1 MIPTPTLIF
10 DFDGTVALGTGP
22 VRAYAV
28 AAASGIPAE
37 RRADFLTRVL
47 DEHTDPEAL
56 DGYDRVARAARL
68 LGVGEE
74 DLSAAY
80 LHSRSVLGG
89 AEAPILAPR
98 GFREFLEQARMHAEI
113 VLVTNAPAAGID
125 RVLQTLGLAPLFD
138 RVVTQAGKP
147 AGFPIILDE
156 LSASPLPERF
166 TVEAGHQNAT
176 RENASS
182 RDAFATESAAAA
194 ERGPVLS
201 IGDIW
206 ENDLAPIHQ
215 RGHHTALVGT
225 RRPAEA
231 TPDLAAERLERL
243 YPELLAW
250 ARGEFI
256 AAH

>member
-28 AAASGIPAE
+28 AAATGIPAE
-37 RRADFLTRVL
+37 QRADFLTRVL

-74 DLSAAY
+74 QLSAAY

-98 GFREFLEQARMHAEI
+98 GFREFLEQARTHAEI

-147 AGFPIILDE
+147 AGFPAILDE
-156 LSASPLPERF
+156 LGASPLPERF
-166 TVEAGHQNAT
+166 TAEARDQNA
-176 RENASS
+176 S
-182 RDAFATESAAAA
+182 ATESAAAA

-206 ENDLAPIHQ
+206 ENDLAPIRE

-231 TPDLAAERLERL
+231 TPDLAAERLESL
-243 YPELLAW
+243 YPEMLAW

>member
-28 AAASGIPAE
+28 AAATGIPAE
-37 RRADFLTRVL
+37 QRADFLTRVL

-68 LGVGEE
+68 LGVGEDE
-74 DLSAAY
+74 LSAAY
-80 LHSRSVLGG
+80 LHSRGVLGG

-98 GFREFLEQARMHAEI
+98 GFREFLEQARTHAEI

-147 AGFPIILDE
+147 AGFPAILDE
-156 LSASPLPERF
+156 LGASPLPERF
-166 TVEAGHQNAT
+166 TAEARDQNA
-176 RENASS
+176 
-182 RDAFATESAAAA
+182 SAAAA

-206 ENDLAPIHQ
+206 ENDLAPIRE

-231 TPDLAAERLERL
+231 TPDLAAERLESL